1 MLHGSSKKEI
11 EIMLK
16 STSCEIMFLKYIKSL
31 NRMLSLF
38 TLAACSV

>member
-16 STSCEIMFLKYIKSL
+16 STSCEIMFLKSL